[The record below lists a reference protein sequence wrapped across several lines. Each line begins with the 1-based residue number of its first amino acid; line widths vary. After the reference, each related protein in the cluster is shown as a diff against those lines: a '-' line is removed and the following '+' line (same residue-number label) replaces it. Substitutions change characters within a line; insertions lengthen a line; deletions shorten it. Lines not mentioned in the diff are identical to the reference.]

1 MSVANLKGARRP
13 TGMQITSDMHTL
25 RVVLALAPLALS
37 FLRDFRRW
45 IFWGT
50 GVTRTPEFH
59 IARARR
65 LVTTVARLGPSFVKI
80 AQVFA
85 SRADLVPEPYLSELG
100 TLVDQV
106 PALPFESVAKSI
118 REAYGRDVDEIFE
131 SFERTPVAA
140 ASLAQVHRAR
150 FRGEI
155 VAVKVLRPGV
165 EARVI
170 ADVRAARWILQT
182 LDRWWGHPHI
192 KRELTVL
199 AAFETRVRE
208 EVDLRL
214 EAEYAAAIGEN
225 FRGNPRVKIPVVV
238 PDMVRQRVLVME
250 FIDGTRVDRLDPARV
265 DATAIAQTL
274 VEVYVQMELVD
285 GLFHADPHPGNIMVT
300 ADGRL
305 VLLDFGAV
313 VRVPLEMR
321 RALVHTSIAAI
332 RRDAG
337 AVARGFHELG
347 LLPKDVDPSEI
358 EWITDLLITNAY
370 ARTTVKDRID
380 TLLANR
386 VLKSLLN
393 SPVALTEEAVY
404 FARAAA
410 LIEGIGTKY
419 DPYFQVVPIA
429 SPVILRMRS
438 KILRSLGEQVRPN
451 LQEVASVVGYALG
464 RAVKWVREQV
474 GDWWPGNGRTVQPE
488 TAGR

>member
-1 MSVANLKGARRP
+1 MPAG
-13 TGMQITSDMHTL
+13 
-25 RVVLALAPLALS
+25 
-37 FLRDFRRW
+37 
-45 IFWGT
+45 
-50 GVTRTPEFH
+50 FH
-59 IARARR
+59 
-65 LVTTVARLGPSFVKI
+65 
-80 AQVFA
+80 
-85 SRADLVPEPYLSELG
+85 
-100 TLVDQV
+100 
-106 PALPFESVAKSI
+106 
-118 REAYGRDVDEIFE
+118 
-131 SFERTPVAA
+131 
-140 ASLAQVHRAR
+140 AR
-150 FRGEI
+150 FS
-155 VAVKVLRPGV
+155 
-165 EARVI
+165 
-170 ADVRAARWILQT
+170 
-182 LDRWWGHPHI
+182 
-192 KRELTVL
+192 
-199 AAFETRVRE
+199 
-208 EVDLRL
+208 
-214 EAEYAAAIGEN
+214 AIGKTYEYRIWN
-225 FRGNPRVKIPVVV
+225 
-238 PDMVRQRVLVME
+238 
-250 FIDGTRVDRLDPARV
+250 DR
-265 DATAIAQTL
+265 
-274 VEVYVQMELVD
+274 
-285 GLFHADPHPGNIMVT
+285 IMC
-300 ADGRL
+300 
-305 VLLDFGAV
+305 
-313 VRVPLEMR
+313 PLEMR